1 MRSIQ
6 HHQTFEIGA
15 LTRRCFTL
23 SALASLML
31 AFASPAHAVSEQQ
44 DLVNKAQATIE
55 EFVASPDMTWF
66 REHLSE
72 AKAVMIV
79 PVLVKGGFIFG
90 GSGGHGVLLVRGEGS
105 DNWSYPAFNFM
116 SSVTFG
122 FQVGAEAS
130 QVVLL
135 VMSDKGVDAMLST
148 EFKLGADVSV
158 AAGPVGGGTSTHT
171 ADVVAFS
178 RDKGLFG
185 GFTIEGAVIKPRSEW
200 DQAYYGA
207 PVSTVDIVVRR
218 QVTNAGADGLRAAL
232 GSKQVSSA
240 SPYDIATIQQALANA
255 GYDPGPIDGMMG
267 PKTQGAIKAYQTAA
281 GLEPTGQPSA
291 ELQDMLLNTQ

>member
-1 MRSIQ
+1 MRNVQ
-6 HHQTFEIGA
+6 HHHTFEIGA
-15 LTRRCFTL
+15 LPRFCFKL
-23 SALASLML
+23 LALASLLL
-31 AFASPAHAVSEQQ
+31 AFASPAHASSEQQ

-55 EFVASPDMTWF
+55 QFVASPDMTWF

-90 GSGGHGVLLVRGEGS
+90 GSGGHGLLLVHDEGS
-105 DNWSYPAFNFM
+105 DSWSYPAFNFM

-122 FQVGAEAS
+122 LQIGGEAS

-135 VMSDKGVDAMLST
+135 VMSDKGVNAMLST

-207 PVSTVDIVVRR
+207 PVTTVDIVVRR
-218 QVTNAGADGLRAAL
+218 EVTNAGAEELRAAL
-232 GSKQVSSA
+232 GGEQVSSA
-240 SPYDIATIQQALANA
+240 STYDIATIQRALANA
-255 GYDPGPIDGMMG
+255 GYDPGPVDGLMG
-267 PKTQGAIKAYQTAA
+267 PKTKGAIEAYQTAV

-291 ELQDMLLNTQ
+291 DLQEKLLSSQ